1 LRLSPARGYYAAPAA
16 IKFDCLVAPFCTG
29 QAISAAQIECSRQ
42 SFFAHLTDALA
53 GLKLHN
59 AKQYQLEMLSEQVG
73 GSDAFRCSLE
83 FSAQDGFHWLLFEG
97 RRDAERIVNCKSMAS
112 NFRGPVN

>member
-1 LRLSPARGYYAAPAA
+1 MQS
-16 IKFDCLVAPFCTG
+16 
-29 QAISAAQIECSRQ
+29 Q

-53 GLKLHN
+53 GLKLRN
-59 AKQYQLEMLSEQVG
+59 AKQYHVEMLSEQVG

-83 FSAQDGFHWLLFEG
+83 FSAQDVFHGLLFED
-97 RRDAERIVNCKSMAS
+97 RRDAERIVNRKNMAS